1 MQSGSLILEPV
12 PFLLDFS
19 AGEHLSV
26 TLTFLQETS
35 EQWNKTF
42 FGRRWDVSVVA
53 SAILLSSSGTAS
65 R

>member
-19 AGEHLSV
+19 AGERLSV

-35 EQWNKTF
+35 EQWNKRF